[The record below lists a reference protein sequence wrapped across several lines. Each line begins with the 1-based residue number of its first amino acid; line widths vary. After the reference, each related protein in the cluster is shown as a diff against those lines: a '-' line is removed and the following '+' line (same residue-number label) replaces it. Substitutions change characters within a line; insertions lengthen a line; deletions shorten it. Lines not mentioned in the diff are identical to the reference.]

1 MMTHPDRT
9 KPIRVLVVDDSAIV
23 RKILTDC
30 LAAEPDI
37 EVAGTAPDA
46 IIAREKIRTL
56 NPDVVTLDIEMPR
69 LDGISFLREVMK
81 DRPMPVIIISSI
93 AGRGCAAALEAI
105 EAGAVEVLA
114 KPSGPYSVGDLR
126 LVLAQK
132 VRSAARARIGAAR
145 PAAAAAGSPPVA
157 PAMPVCSVPRG
168 SAPGRVLVA
177 MGASTGGTEAIRHI
191 LQHLPDTLPPIVI
204 VQHIPAVFSRAFAD
218 RLDGLCRL
226 RVSEASGGEVLE
238 PGIAL
243 IAPGDSHMLI
253 RRQGSR
259 YTVEVRG
266 GPRVCY
272 QRPSVDVLF
281 HSVADSAAE
290 YAIGVLLTGMGSD
303 GARGLLEMRR
313 AGARTIAQDERTS
326 VVYGMPREAER
337 MGAVERV
344 LPLDAIAA
352 AICGA
357 VESAARGRALPAPAL

>member
-1 MMTHPDRT
+1 MT

-23 RKILTDC
+23 RKILTEC
-30 LAAEPDI
+30 LAAESDI

-46 IIAREKIRTL
+46 IIAREKIRAL

-69 LDGISFLREVMK
+69 LDGISFLRELMK
-81 DRPMPVIIISSI
+81 ERPMPVIIISSI

-126 LVLAQK
+126 LVLANK
-132 VRSAARARIGAAR
+132 VRSAARARVGLALPLPRPVAALPV
-145 PAAAAAGSPPVA
+145 PAAPAFPAGSR
-157 PAMPVCSVPRG
+157 S
-168 SAPGRVLVA
+168 SRVLVA
-177 MGASTGGTEAIRHI
+177 IGASTGGTEAIRHI
-191 LQHLPDTLPPIVI
+191 LERLPGNLPPIVI

-218 RLDGLCRL
+218 RLNGICPM
-226 RVSEASGGEVLE
+226 RVSEAAGGDILA
-238 PGIAL
+238 PGSAL

-253 RRQGSR
+253 RRQGAR
-259 YTVEVRG
+259 YVAEVRD

-281 HSVADSAAE
+281 HSVAEAVQE

-303 GARGLLEMRR
+303 GARGLLQMRR
-313 AGARTIAQDERTS
+313 AGAHTIAQDERTS

-352 AICGA
+352 AICSA
-357 VESAARGRALPAPAL
+357 AESALRGRATAHA